1 MDKERPVWVP
11 DNKHGFSLGK
21 IVDIGSDSITVE
33 LVGSKGQVR
42 SDSFLFNKPYFR
54 PSCNIKLPLLF
65 LTDCDV
71 PV

>member
-54 PSCNIKLPLLF
+54 SF
-65 LTDCDV
+65 M
-71 PV
+71 